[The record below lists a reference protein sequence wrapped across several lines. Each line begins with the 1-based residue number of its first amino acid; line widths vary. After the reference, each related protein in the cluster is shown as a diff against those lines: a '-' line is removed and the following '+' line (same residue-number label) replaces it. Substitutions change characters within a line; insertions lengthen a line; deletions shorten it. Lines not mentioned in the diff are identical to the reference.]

1 MYRLCC
7 DISRFASRSLQE
19 GLAVADKL
27 HINDIVVSTFGGKPL
42 EQCNG
47 SEVEDIRCALID
59 SNKTIALLNTAL
71 PVAEAASYNTLFRK
85 AHLLNVK
92 NVRICLAGQ
101 AQPPEAAHV
110 SEILKMA
117 AAWNIGIVFQNDP
130 ETFFRDDA
138 SMTAFMKELAEPA
151 AISFDPAGFVALSK
165 HPFFHV
171 FYGSKLKNRV
181 RFLQLQDTLYADG
194 APTPLGGGN
203 GEIKELISILLSRS
217 YDGWFCITPY
227 LDGTPDG
234 MGSSLQQYRQLLKT
248 M

>member
-19 GLAVADKL
+19 GLSVADKL
-27 HINDIVVSTFGGKPL
+27 HINDIAVASFEGKPL
-42 EQCNG
+42 EACSG
-47 SEVEDIRCALID
+47 AEVENIRCALID
-59 SNKTIALLNTAL
+59 SNKTIVLLHTELPLADTAT
-71 PVAEAASYNTLFRK
+71 YNTLFRK

-92 NVRICLAGQ
+92 NVRIHLT
-101 AQPPEAAHV
+101 AQTPTAEQV

-117 AAWNIGIVFQNDP
+117 NAWNIGIVFQNDP
-130 ETFFRDDA
+130 ETFFRDDP
-138 SMTAFMKELAEPA
+138 SMTAFMKGLGEHA
-151 AISFDPAGFVALSK
+151 AISFDPAGFVALAK

-181 RFLQLQDTLYADG
+181 RFLQLQDSLYADG
-194 APTPLGGGN
+194 APMPLGGGN
-203 GEIKELISILLSRS
+203 GEVKELISILLSRS

-227 LDGTPDG
+227 LDNTPDG
-234 MGSSLQQYRQLLKT
+234 MASSLQQYRQLLKT

>member
-7 DISRFASRSLQE
+7 DISQFASRSLEE
-19 GLAVADKL
+19 GLAAADAL
-27 HINDIVVSTFGGKPL
+27 RINDIILSDFGGKPL
-42 EQCNG
+42 EACSG
-47 SEVEDIRCALID
+47 AEVEDIRCALID
-59 SNKTIALLNTAL
+59 SNKTIVQLNTTL
-71 PVAEAASYNTLFRK
+71 PLSDLETFNILLQK

-92 NVRICLAGQ
+92 NIRIL
-101 AQPPEAAHV
+101 P
-110 SEILKMA
+110 SEDPALLTECAKMA
-117 AAWNIGIVFQNDP
+117 DAWNIGLVLQNAP

-138 SMTAFMKELAEPA
+138 SMTALMRALPENIAV
-151 AISFDPAGFVALSK
+151 SFDPAGFVALAK

-181 RFLQLQDTLYADG
+181 RFLLLQDTLYTGG
-194 APTPLGGGN
+194 APMPLGGGN

-227 LDGTPDG
+227 LDSTVDG
-234 MGSSLQQYRQLLKT
+234 MQRTLQQYRRLLKA